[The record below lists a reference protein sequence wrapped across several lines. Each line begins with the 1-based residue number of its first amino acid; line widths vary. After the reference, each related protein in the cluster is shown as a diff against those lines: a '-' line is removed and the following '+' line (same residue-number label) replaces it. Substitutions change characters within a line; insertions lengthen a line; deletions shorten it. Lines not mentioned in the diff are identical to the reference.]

1 MERPFVSSPPVEA
14 VTTASLKAEIDSSPF
29 NAWLGLEVLA
39 LDAAA
44 GTLVLAMPARP
55 ELMRLPG
62 SDVFHGGPLA
72 ALADIAGDYAV
83 RLRVGGGVP
92 TVQLS
97 VDYMKPCAGTQV
109 RAEACVRRMGKSFG
123 WVDIEL
129 RGSDG
134 SLCVLARGHYLAK
147 VG

>member
-1 MERPFVSSPPVEA
+1 MNPL
-14 VTTASLKAEIDSSPF
+14 TAAALKAEIDASPF
-29 NAWLGLEVLA
+29 NAWLALEVMA
-39 LDAAA
+39 LDDTS
-44 GTLVLAMPARP
+44 GTLTLRMRARP

-83 RLRVGGGVP
+83 RLKVGGGVP
-92 TVQLS
+92 TVQLT
-97 VDYMKPCAGTQV
+97 VDYMKPCAGAAVQ
-109 RAEACVRRMGKSFG
+109 AEARVRRLGKSFG
-123 WVDIEL
+123 WVDVEL
-129 RGSDG
+129 RGGDG